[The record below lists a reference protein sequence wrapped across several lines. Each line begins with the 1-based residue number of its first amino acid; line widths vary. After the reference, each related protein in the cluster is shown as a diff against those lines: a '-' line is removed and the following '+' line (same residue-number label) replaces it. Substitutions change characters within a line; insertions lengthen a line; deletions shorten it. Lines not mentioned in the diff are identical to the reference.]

1 MRLLCSIERCWT
13 FSLLNLS
20 APQLARHPA
29 FLISLLL
36 SGSSPC
42 ADFYSSAISVN
53 FSFPQNSS
61 YIYKEEQ
68 RFWSQSNMQSYFCS
82 THYEHMWSLYS
93 LPVLLKQP
101 TSSSRGVG
109 LALAYGSNRIQ
120 WNFLLPLSHDPCTLG
135 FSLSDF
141 FFFFPIIQSNA
152 LCFFWVLTYCGCV
165 ALTSSFSWMNPNY
178 NSGPTR
184 HWGYFLSN
192 IFPDTFKSRLG
203 HLLQMP
209 NAPIVMMTM

>member
-13 FSLLNLS
+13 FPLLNLS

-36 SGSSPC
+36 FGSSPC
-42 ADFYSSAISVN
+42 PDFYSSAISKSVN

-82 THYEHMWSLYS
+82 TPYEHMCSLYS

-101 TSSSRGVG
+101 ASSSSGVV

-120 WNFLLPLSHDPCTLG
+120 WNFLLPLSHNPCTLG
-135 FSLSDF
+135 FRLSDF
-141 FFFFPIIQSNA
+141 FFQLSKVMLSAFSEYWHIVATAWHSPLVSLGWIQIITQVQRGTEA
-152 LCFFWVLTYCGCV
+152 
-165 ALTSSFSWMNPNY
+165 TSSVIS
-178 NSGPTR
+178 
-184 HWGYFLSN
+184 FLTPSS
-192 IFPDTFKSRLG
+192 PG
-203 HLLQMP
+203 
-209 NAPIVMMTM
+209 

>member
-141 FFFFPIIQSNA
+141 FFFSQLSKVMLSAFSEYWHIVVAAWHSPLVSLGWIQIITQVQRGTEATFSVISF
-152 LCFFWVLTYCGCV
+152 LIP
-165 ALTSSFSWMNPNY
+165 SSP
-178 NSGPTR
+178 G
-184 HWGYFLSN
+184 
-192 IFPDTFKSRLG
+192 
-203 HLLQMP
+203 
-209 NAPIVMMTM
+209 